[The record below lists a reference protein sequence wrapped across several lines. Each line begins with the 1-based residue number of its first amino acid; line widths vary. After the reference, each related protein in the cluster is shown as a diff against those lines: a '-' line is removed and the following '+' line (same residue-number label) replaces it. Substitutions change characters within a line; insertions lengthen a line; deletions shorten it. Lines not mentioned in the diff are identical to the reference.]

1 MSASYM
7 NIEYLLRTIKHRASA
22 LRQRTVKNAR
32 ATCFF
37 TLSHPFIL
45 SIIQWVDKVPIK
57 MTLSKTKLLLLIV
70 LVSSV
75 FSRPQENRRQGKVLV
90 GKLHI
95 PMYDI

>member
-1 MSASYM
+1 M
-7 NIEYLLRTIKHRASA
+7 NIEYLLRAIKHRASA
-22 LRQRTVKNAR
+22 LRQRTVKKRAR
-32 ATCFF
+32 NVFF

-57 MTLSKTKLLLLIV
+57 MTLSTTKLLLLLV
-70 LVSSV
+70 LASSA

-95 PMYDI
+95 LT

>member
-1 MSASYM
+1 M

-22 LRQRTVKNAR
+22 LRQRTVKKKRAR
-32 ATCFF
+32 NVFF

-57 MTLSKTKLLLLIV
+57 MTLSKTKLLLLLV

-95 PMYDI
+95 LT